1 MYASTPARTLWES
14 NLKAVCAL
22 SLPLGFRYLLCF
34 GQRID
39 QSFFGVTAHPE
50 VLCLCGW
57 LLGEI
62 QNMCTDLRQKLEARC
77 VVIPNRFALMYLCV
91 ALSNPHHTCLLL
103 SASLQTFLNSP
114 VFSQHITFLLE
125 ESTLYP
131 RILRGWSEHPL
142 WFMISHTHLNRR
154 ARITSSLGMGCLT
167 KIVYIYITLT
177 VSQ

>member
-1 MYASTPARTLWES
+1 MYASTPPRTLWES

-103 SASLQTFLNSP
+103 SASLQTFL
-114 VFSQHITFLLE
+114 TLLYSLSTSHFYLKRAHCIPE
-125 ESTLYP
+125 YCGGGQNILFDSWSATHTWTAGLES
-131 RILRGWSEHPL
+131 H
-142 WFMISHTHLNRR
+142 HH
-154 ARITSSLGMGCLT
+154 
-167 KIVYIYITLT
+167 
-177 VSQ
+177 